1 MNSKSIRMKRKYFY
15 IRVSTVG
22 QNIARQIAFFEKEEG
37 EKIVDKLSGTIPFEE
52 RPGGIKI
59 IEAVES
65 GKVSELEVQ
74 DVDRLGRNFEDII
87 KTLGFM
93 KRNNICVKITN
104 LGLTSIVNGK
114 RSSAFEL
121 MTSIMATFAQQNL
134 ESIKER
140 QQEGIAAQRKAD
152 KKRNHEDKAYKGRKL
167 GSKNKA
173 SKSLVAKYPN
183 VKACLESD
191 MSISKTVEAT
201 GVSESTVKRIRAEYS
216 EKEN

>member
-1 MNSKSIRMKRKYFY
+1 MPDKLPFSKK
-15 IRVSTVG
+15 
-22 QNIARQIAFFEKEEG
+22 EG

-59 IEAVES
+59 IEAVKS
-65 GKVSELEVQ
+65 GNVSELVVQ

-93 KRNNICVKITN
+93 KRNKICVKITN
-104 LGLTSIVNGK
+104 LGLSSIVNGK

-140 QQEGIAAQRKAD
+140 QLEGIAEA
-152 KKRNHEDKAYKGRKL
+152 KKRGVYKGKPK
-167 GSKNKA
+167 GAKNKD
-173 SKSLVAKYPN
+173 SVSLVEKYPN
-183 VKACLESD
+183 VKACLDSR
-191 MSISKTVEAT
+191 MSTDKTVAAT
-201 GVSESTVKRIRAEYS
+201 GVSKSTVKRIRTEYF
-216 EKEN
+216 ETKNQD

>member
-1 MNSKSIRMKRKYFY
+1 MKRKYFY

-37 EKIVDKLSGTIPFEE
+37 EKVVDKLSGTIPFEE
-52 RPGGIKI
+52 RPGGRKI
-59 IEAVES
+59 IEAVKS
-65 GKVSELEVQ
+65 GNISELVVQ

-93 KRNNICVKITN
+93 KRNKICVKITN
-104 LGLTSIVNGK
+104 LGLSSIVNEK

-140 QQEGIAAQRKAD
+140 QLEGIAEA
-152 KKRNHEDKAYKGRKL
+152 KKRGVYKGKTK
-167 GSKNKA
+167 GAKNKD
-173 SKSLVAKYPN
+173 SVSLVEKYPN
-183 VKACLESD
+183 VKACLDSR
-191 MSISKTVEAT
+191 MSTDKTVSAT
-201 GVSESTVKRIRAEYS
+201 GVSKSTVKRIRAEYF
-216 EKEN
+216 ENN

>member
-1 MNSKSIRMKRKYFY
+1 MKRKYFY

-52 RPGGIKI
+52 RPGGKKI
-59 IEAVES
+59 IEAVKN
-65 GKVSELEVQ
+65 GNVSELEVQ

-93 KRNNICVKITN
+93 KYNNICVKITN

-114 RSSAFEL
+114 KSSAFAL

-140 QQEGIAAQRKAD
+140 QEEGIAAERKKD
-152 KKRNHEDKAYKGRKL
+152 EKREFKDKAYKGRKL
-167 GSKNKA
+167 GSKNKD
-173 SKSLVAKYPN
+173 SLSLVEKYPD
-183 VKACLESD
+183 VKACLDSG
-191 MSISKTVEAT
+191 MSIGKTVIAT
-201 GVSESTVKRIRAEYS
+201 KICESTVKRVRKEYF
-216 EKEN
+216 KNKN

>member
-1 MNSKSIRMKRKYFY
+1 MKRKYFY

-52 RPGGIKI
+52 RLGGIKI
-59 IEAVES
+59 IEAVKS
-65 GKVSELEVQ
+65 GIVSELVVQ

-93 KRNNICVKITN
+93 KRNKICVKITN
-104 LGLTSIVNGK
+104 LGLSSIVNGK

-140 QQEGIAAQRKAD
+140 QLEGIAEA
-152 KKRNHEDKAYKGRKL
+152 KKRGVYKGRPK
-167 GSKNKA
+167 GAKNKD
-173 SKSLVAKYPN
+173 SISLVAKYPN
-183 VKACLESD
+183 VEACLQSG
-191 MSISKTVEAT
+191 MSIGKTVSAT
-201 GVSESTVKRIRAEYS
+201 GVSETTVKRIRKEYF
-216 EKEN
+216 KNLK